1 MHVRKVCLLDRS
13 AVLMILSFL
22 DEISMFRV
30 SIEMLEMHFWHGSW

>member
-13 AVLMILSFL
+13 AVLVILSFL
-22 DEISMFRV
+22 DGMNMCRV